1 MFHHT
6 KTEDAAEKQ
15 LLKDKCKT
23 ARTTLDNGKKCLEAL
38 TNELDGVNLYN
49 L

>member
-6 KTEDAAEKQ
+6 KTKDATEKQ

-23 ARTTLDNGKKCLEAL
+23 TRIMLDNGKKCLEAL
-38 TNELDGVNLYN
+38 TNELDGVNLCN